1 MNLSI
6 ISIDIYPLAFKF
18 SALNIYLHFADLPI
32 CMRQFIKQALAS
44 TIGSLLSLTLFS
56 AISLTLFAAII
67 GAIINSANN
76 SGTVAVRDRSILT
89 IDLSRSIVDLNNGK
103 SLQDAIA
110 GEVNRTTELKAALNA
125 INAAAKDKRI
135 VAIYLDGSKGNQLS
149 STGFATLKEV
159 RTALSRFRA
168 TGKQVIA
175 YNVDMDKRDYY
186 LSSVANRV
194 LINPM
199 GSVDING
206 FRSETMFFKNAF
218 TKYGIG
224 VEIVRVGKYKSF
236 GETWSLDKF
245 SAPARQET
253 QQLLNNLWGDFKT
266 VIGDSR
272 QLTPATIQKIADER
286 GNLTAS
292 QSIKNKLVDRTAYPD
307 EVLTELKKISAEDE
321 EDKTSFRRVSINDY
335 ADVVSN
341 DEKSSSRKIAVVY
354 AQGNIVNG
362 EGGPGQIGGDS
373 FAHQLHE
380 LRSDKDVKAVVLRV
394 NSPGGSATASDIIQR
409 EIRLLQKEKPV
420 IVSMGDVAASGGYW
434 ISTYSN
440 KIFAQSNTITGSIGV
455 IGINFNYQK
464 LANSNGITWDVVKT
478 SKLADSNTIARPRTP
493 QELAISQQMVDN
505 IYDDFLNKVSE
516 SRKLPKP
523 KVAEI
528 AQGRV
533 WSGVDAKRI
542 GLVDEIGGLNEAIA
556 SAAQIAKLDQDWE
569 LEEYPVVEGWEEK
582 LLKQFTGGDSVHL
595 QQSQDPLTTELLKVK
610 SELSILKSF
619 NDPRGVYVRLPFNFK
634 LD

>member
-1 MNLSI
+1 
-6 ISIDIYPLAFKF
+6 
-18 SALNIYLHFADLPI
+18 
-32 CMRQFIKQALAS
+32 MRQFIKQAFAS
-44 TIGSLLSLTLFS
+44 TVGSLFGLTLFS
-56 AISLTLFAAII
+56 AISLTLFLVIL
-67 GAIINSANN
+67 GAIINSATNN
-76 SGTVAVRDRSILT
+76 GGVTVRDRSILT
-89 IDLSRSIVDLNNGK
+89 IDLARSIVDLDTGK

-110 GEVNRTTELKAALNA
+110 GEIGRTTELKSALNA
-125 INAAAKDKRI
+125 IDAAAKDKRI
-135 VAIYLDGSKGNQLS
+135 VAIYLDGSKGDRLT

-159 RTALSRFRA
+159 RSALSKFRA
-168 TGKQVIA
+168 TGKHIIS

-186 LSSVANRV
+186 LSSVADRV
-194 LINPM
+194 LLNPM
-199 GSVDING
+199 GSIDING

-224 VEIVRVGKYKSF
+224 VEVVRVGKYKSF

-266 VIGDSR
+266 VIGNSR
-272 QLTPATIQKIADER
+272 KLTPASIQKIADDR
-286 GNLTAS
+286 GSLTATE
-292 QSIKNKLVDRTAYPD
+292 SIKNKLIDRTAYPD

-321 EDKTSFRRVSINDY
+321 EDKTSFRRISINDY
-335 ADVVSN
+335 ANIVSN
-341 DEKSSSRKIAVVY
+341 KEKRSSRKIAVLY
-354 AQGNIVNG
+354 AQGNIVSG

-373 FAHQLHE
+373 LAHQLHE
-380 LRSDKDVKAVVLRV
+380 LRTDKDIKAVVLRV
-394 NSPGGSATASDIIQR
+394 NSPGGSAIAADIIQR
-409 EIRLLQKEKPV
+409 EVRLLQKEKPV
-420 IVSMGDVAASGGYW
+420 VISMGDVAASGGYW

-493 QELAISQQMVDN
+493 QELAISQQMVDL

-523 KVAEI
+523 KVAQI

-533 WSGVDAKRI
+533 WSGLDAKRI
-542 GLVDEIGGLNEAIA
+542 GLVDEIGGLNDAIA
-556 SAAQIAKLDQDWE
+556 YAARVAKLDNDWE
-569 LEEYPVVEGWEEK
+569 LEEYPVVEGWETK
-582 LLKQFTGGDSVHL
+582 LLKQFTGEDVHL
-595 QQSQDPLTTELLKVK
+595 SQSQDPLTTELLKVK

-619 NDPRGVYVRLPFNFK
+619 NDPRGIYVRLPFNFK